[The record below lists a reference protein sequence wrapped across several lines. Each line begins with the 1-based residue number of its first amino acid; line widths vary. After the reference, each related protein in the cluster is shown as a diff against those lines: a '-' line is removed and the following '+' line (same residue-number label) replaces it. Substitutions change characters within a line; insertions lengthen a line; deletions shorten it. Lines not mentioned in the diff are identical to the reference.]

1 MRGLILGLVCSGF
14 LLGGLASVRA
24 DDKPKEKPADEKKDD
39 KKDEKVKVSEEAL
52 AGKWKLVKTGGT
64 LPDDHEFVIE
74 YKAKGVMKFI
84 RTPKDGGEAAVS
96 DGKYKV
102 VKDTIEWTVDEGG
115 NERGETSKVKT
126 LTADKLVLEDP
137 EGITEEFEK
146 VAEKKKDDKK
156 EEKKKEEKKDK

>member
-1 MRGLILGLVCSGF
+1 MRGLILGLVCGGF

-24 DDKPKEKPADEKKDD
+24 DDKPKEKPADD

-84 RTPKDGGEAAVS
+84 RTPKDGGEAAVA

-115 NERGETSKVKT
+115 NERGETSKVKK

-137 EGITEEFEK
+137 EGIKEEFEK
-146 VAEKKKDDKK
+146 VVGK
-156 EEKKKEEKKDK
+156 